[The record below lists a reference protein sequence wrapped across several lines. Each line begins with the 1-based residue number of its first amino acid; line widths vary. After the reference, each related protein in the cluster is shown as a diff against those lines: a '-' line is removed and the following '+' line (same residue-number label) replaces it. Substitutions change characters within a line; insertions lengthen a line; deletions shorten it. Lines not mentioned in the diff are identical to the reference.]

1 MKLTTYNEY
10 INEGNINE
18 GAESL
23 RNLLS
28 NESPEIQKLGSEIE
42 KMLEPARFKIGIAYY
57 DDVMLKIAEIA
68 KLKK

>member
-1 MKLTTYNEY
+1 MKNIPTYESFL
-10 INEGNINE
+10 NE

-23 RNLLS
+23 KNLLS
-28 NESPEIQKLGSEIE
+28 NESPEIQKLGAEIE